1 KKSALQ
7 PNPRR
12 VFDSLRPVVLWF
24 PLSSARPREKPTE
37 KGDREKKANETKK
50 TVASTALLG
59 ISGPWGSSIPCSLR
73 VFGFCP
79 LLDVVDFSP
88 CISVP
93 DRFSRRRVSVFPRGL
108 GLSVAYHFLKSSSRW
123 IVVIHQDLLA
133 EVAMTQKP

>member
-1 KKSALQ
+1 IGPLTQSAS
-7 PNPRR
+7 R
-12 VFDSLRPVVLWF
+12 LRFSSVCGLWF
-24 PLSSARPREKPTE
+24 PLSSARPREKLTE

-50 TVASTALLG
+50 TLASTALLG
-59 ISGPWGSSIPCSLR
+59 ISGPWGSSIPCSLKK

-93 DRFSRRRVSVFPRGL
+93 DRFSRRRLSVFPRGL